1 MVSYTRSYGVWVG
14 DDLVEEY
21 LPLDEAL
28 LLAKKEREDNPLDI
42 SVVIDEIRHYNIQII
57 EDVDDLQDGK
67 VFVED

>member
-1 MVSYTRSYGVWVG
+1 MVGYTRSYGVWIG

-28 LLAKKEREDNPLDI
+28 LLAKKERKDNPLDI
-42 SVVIDEIRHYNIQII
+42 SVVVDEIRHYHIQII
-57 EDVDDLQDGK
+57 EDVDDLEDGK